1 MKSIIN
7 IQRALILS
15 IVFGLFISSSYAQ
28 SSVTITPCGGGSMDP
43 ILILPPITDSI
54 PRDSVD
60 ITVSAPVDPNEII
73 GTVGY
78 DALGDTMQWVS
89 ATASLPYT
97 IYFENDP
104 DFATAAAQ
112 RVEVRHKLHP
122 KVSKSTFCVGTF
134 GFGDHVFAVDG
145 EVSSYQTRLNL
156 VESMGI
162 YVDVVAGY
170 DIVTNEAF
178 WILQTIDPATGVA
191 PISVDMGFLPV
202 NDTTHCGEGFVSF
215 TIKPNDRLCVTGDT
229 ITAQASI
236 VFDVNDAIATNKWVN
251 TVDAL
256 PPTTHLV
263 GQEQEGNTIQLQFTG
278 ADDTGGCGLKQY
290 KLYVSDNYGAY
301 ALYGT
306 YQLGE
311 EAAYTPE
318 FGHCYRFFCLGEDNV
333 GNIEAMKEEAEYEY
347 GNYNLTLTV
356 SASPEEGG
364 TVTGGGYFAYGN
376 EVTVRAQANSG
387 YSFDNWSYNGII
399 LTKSPVYTFNIEGD
413 RHLVANFVY
422 TGNVF
427 VTQSDCLVTGW
438 NWWSSYVEMQ
448 TPEDFDLVKDALGSN
463 ASMIK
468 SRNNGFVSYIGGWYG
483 SLTSINNQNMYMIK
497 MNSEETIEVT
507 GTLTDVNENIITINN
522 GWNWIGYPSKASSDL
537 NSALVNLTPQES
549 DIIKTRTAFATYL
562 PALGGWYGSLNQLTP
577 GLGYMYRSNATEPV
591 EFVYNTP
598 SRGTQGTNEFKMVNQ
613 WEMSVGEYAE
623 NATMIGVIAFDGE
636 EQHSESLVLGAFVD
650 NHCVGQAKVVHV
662 EPVDRYVV
670 FLTYFGDENDLV
682 TFRLYDE
689 ANGVEYSN
697 SVTQIEYTPDAV
709 FGTLYDPFVID
720 FSFANVDEYYAG
732 NVMLS
737 PNPVWSGD
745 KVRIN
750 LNNGSGSKMKVE
762 IINELGVVVYSNS
775 YHTVSAEINATFTP
789 GIYIVKVSS
798 AEGVVNYGKLV
809 VE

>member
-1 MKSIIN
+1 MNKIIKTA
-7 IQRALILS
+7 ALFSLLM
-15 IVFGLFISSSYAQ
+15 LFFVDGFAQ
-28 SSVTITPCGGGSMDP
+28 NCNQGDQDP
-43 ILILPPITDSI
+43 GKVPPPVHDSI
-54 PRDSVD
+54 PSDSTHIPVQ
-60 ITVSAPVDPNEII
+60 APLDPNEII

-134 GFGDHVFAVDG
+134 GFGDHVFAIDG
-145 EVSSYQTRLNL
+145 EVSSYQTRLDL
-156 VESMGI
+156 IEDMGI

-170 DIVTNEAF
+170 DIVSNEAF

-202 NDTTHCGEGFVSF
+202 NDTTHRGEGFVSF
-215 TIKPNDRLCVTGDT
+215 TIKPNDRQCVTGDT

-263 GQEQEGNTIQLQFTG
+263 GQEQEGNTILLQFTG
-278 ADDTGGCGLKQY
+278 TDDTGGCGLKQY

-306 YQLGE
+306 YPAGE
-311 EAAYTPE
+311 DVVYTPE
-318 FGHCYRFFCLGEDNV
+318 FGRCYRFFCLGEDNV

-356 SASPEEGG
+356 AASPEEGG
-364 TVTGGGYFAYGN
+364 TVTGGGYYAYGN
-376 EVTVRAQANSG
+376 EVTVRAQANPE
-387 YSFDNWSYNGII
+387 YRFDNWSYNGII
-399 LTKSPVYTFNIEGD
+399 LSKSPAYTFTIEGD
-413 RHLVANFVY
+413 RDLVANFVY
-422 TGNVF
+422 TGNLF

-438 NWWSSYVEMQ
+438 NWWSSYVVMQ
-448 TPEDFDLVKDALGSN
+448 TSEDFDMVKEALADN

-468 SRNNGFVSYIGGWYG
+468 SRSNGFVSYIGGWYG
-483 SLTSINNQNMYMIK
+483 SLTSINNQSMYMIK

-507 GTLTDVNENIITINN
+507 GALTDANENPITINN
-522 GWNWIGYPSKASSDL
+522 GWNWIGYPSNVSSDL
-537 NSALVNLTPQES
+537 NSALANFTPHES
-549 DIIKTRTAFATYL
+549 DVIKTRTAFATYF
-562 PALGGWYGSLNQLTP
+562 PSLGGWYGSLNKLTP
-577 GLGYMYRSNATEPV
+577 GLGYMYKSNTTEPV
-591 EFVYNTP
+591 EFIYNIS
-598 SRGTQGTNEFKMVNQ
+598 SRGAQGTNEFKMVNR
-613 WEMSVGEYAE
+613 WEMPVGEYAE
-623 NATMIGVIAFDGE
+623 NATMIGVIAFDGD
-636 EQHSESLVLGAFVD
+636 EQRNESLVLGAFVD
-650 NHCVGQAKVVHV
+650 NHCVGQAKVVHAA
-662 EPVDRYVV
+662 PIDRYVV

-689 ANGVEYSN
+689 ANGMEYSN
-697 SVTQIEYTPDAV
+697 SGTQIEYVPDAV
-709 FGTLYDPFVID
+709 VGTPQDPFVID
-720 FSFANVDEYYAG
+720 FNFTNVDEYYAG
-732 NVMLS
+732 NLMLS
-737 PNPVWSGD
+737 PNPVCSGD

-750 LNNGSGSKMKVE
+750 LNNRSASQMKIE
-762 IINELGVVVYSNS
+762 IINDLGVVVYTNS
-775 YHTVSAEINATFTP
+775 YHTVSADISATFTP
-789 GIYIVKVSS
+789 GIYIVKVYS